1 MNMSKL
7 WRMKG
12 FKCIPDK
19 LGLGI
24 KLEAVPADKTSR
36 RESLDALQCNSSHL
50 ELGAGRGR
58 VVFFYVPFL
67 CICDICQISQIQ
79 MHMWRNKH

>member
-19 LGLGI
+19 LGFGI

-36 RESLDALQCNSSHL
+36 RESLDALQCNSLHL
-50 ELGAGRGR
+50 ELGARRGR
-58 VVFFYVPFL
+58 VVFFTFHPCAFVIFDYLWSP
-67 CICDICQISQIQ
+67 
-79 MHMWRNKH
+79 

>member
-24 KLEAVPADKTSR
+24 KLEAVAADKTSR
-36 RESLDALQCNSSHL
+36 RESLDALQCNSSHWTTAQ
-50 ELGAGRGR
+50 LGTQSA
-58 VVFFYVPFL
+58 FYSICFL
-67 CICDICQISQIQ
+67 S
-79 MHMWRNKH
+79 KV

>member
-1 MNMSKL
+1 MNTSKL
-7 WRMKG
+7 WRIKG

-50 ELGAGRGR
+50 ELGEGRGG
-58 VVFFYVPFL
+58 VVFFYVPFF
-67 CICDICQISQIQ
+67 CICDI
-79 MHMWRNKH
+79 